1 MWCGTPGMAGLPLL
15 SSLPDHIRYALALQ
29 LKLRPGWRADT
40 PLPWAAQQ
48 WSVGA
53 PRAGAEMRLGAMA
66 AARGN
71 HTPPGDGAARA
82 AAELA
87 ELCDRVA
94 VFYQGA
100 MVGELS
106 GTRLDEH
113 VLLEAVNTGVVQEAA

>member
-1 MWCGTPGMAGLPLL
+1 MSSGREAKPGFARHRGMTVRCGTTGLAELPLL

-29 LKLRPGWRADT
+29 LKLRPGWRAGT
-40 PLPWAAQQ
+40 PLPWAVQQ

-53 PRAGAEMRLGAMA
+53 PRAGAE
-66 AARGN
+66 
-71 HTPPGDGAARA
+71 
-82 AAELA
+82 LA
-87 ELCDRVA
+87 QLCDRVA

-106 GTRLDEH
+106 GAPLDEH